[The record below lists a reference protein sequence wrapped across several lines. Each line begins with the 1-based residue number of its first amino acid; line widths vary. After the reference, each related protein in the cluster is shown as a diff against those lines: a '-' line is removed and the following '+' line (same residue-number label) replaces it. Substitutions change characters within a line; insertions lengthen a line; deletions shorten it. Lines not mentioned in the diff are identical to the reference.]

1 METSLEFDEVF
12 TKWFRQLF
20 HELDRVSQ
28 AEAMEYRYIY
38 IYNYSQL
45 PAVRAAH
52 AEFNFDKERITP
64 RKNVSDGQMVTL
76 RIKGVMVHENLT
88 AAFKSAGL
96 STQFEVDLVAKL
108 VFEIWY
114 DDGKQETNIDP
125 CVDIVHSPL
134 KPIFRNKAG
143 RLIPRLSRETAE
155 MLIPALIWSL
165 LYDTGERPAVV
176 N

>member
-52 AEFNFDKERITP
+52 AEFKFDKERITP

-108 VFEIWY
+108 VLEIWY
-114 DDGKQETNIDP
+114 DDGKQETG
-125 CVDIVHSPL
+125 L
-134 KPIFRNKAG
+134 
-143 RLIPRLSRETAE
+143 
-155 MLIPALIWSL
+155 
-165 LYDTGERPAVV
+165 
-176 N
+176 